1 MTEGK
6 RKKKQSI
13 NISGDDKQPRSRS
26 TRCAHMEIFEKKK
39 ITMTM
44 IEWLTAKPLE
54 GRGTHVRW
62 WSDYP

>member
-13 NISGDDKQPRSRS
+13 NVSGDDKQPRSRS
-26 TRCAHMEIFEKKK
+26 TRCAHMKIFEKKK

-44 IEWLTAKPLE
+44 IEWLRAKPLE
-54 GRGTHVRW
+54 NRG
-62 WSDYP
+62 